1 MTFQYEVHGLV
12 LGSDFPLPELAS
24 RRRSAARVA
33 DVCLAMGP
41 LTTRP
46 ARAAETA
53 RLKAGKGRALLKIP
67 RAGRYLVR
75 AGREVLV
82 APEEGADPALI
93 RLFVLGSVL
102 GLVCHQ
108 RGLLPLHASA
118 VEIDGEAVA
127 FVGDQGRGKSTLAA
141 HCLDHA
147 PARLVADDILVVSF
161 DETGRPWAQPGMPSV
176 KLWRDALTA
185 LGRDVG
191 GLRPD
196 WLRADKFHLPA
207 SDRLV
212 QAPVPL
218 TRVYVLD
225 EDDSAGAGRV
235 EPVAGAAA
243 AAILIAHTYRV
254 EYLDAAAH
262 RAGHFAASARLA
274 RGVAVRRLL
283 RCRDLAQVGATVA
296 VVLADARERTGV
308 VV

>member
-12 LGSDFPLPELAS
+12 LGSNFPLPELAS
-24 RRRSAARVA
+24 RRRSATRDA

-41 LTTRP
+41 LTTRRAKP
-46 ARAAETA
+46 AKPA
-53 RLKAGKGRALLKIP
+53 RLKAGKGRALLAIP
-67 RAGRYLVR
+67 GAGRYLVSG
-75 AGREVLV
+75 GREVLV
-82 APEEGADPALI
+82 APEEDADPALV
-93 RLFVLGSVL
+93 RLFILGSVL

-141 HCLDHA
+141 HCLDHGA
-147 PARLVADDILVVSF
+147 ARLVADDILVVSF
-161 DETGRPWAQPGMPSV
+161 DAAGRPWAQPGMPSV

-191 GLRPD
+191 SLRPD

-225 EDDSAGAGRV
+225 EDDSAGAGRI
-235 EPVAGAAA
+235 EPIAGAAA
-243 AAILIAHTYRV
+243 AATLIAHTYRV
-254 EYLDAAAH
+254 EYLDAAEH
-262 RAGHFAASARLA
+262 RAGHFRASARLA
-274 RGVAVRRLL
+274 RSVAVRRLV

-296 VVLADARERTGV
+296 VVLAEARARAGIV
-308 VV
+308 G